1 VILKTGYNNLT
12 ANIARIVSFCRT
24 SKKRDQIMREL
35 NFNELEIEAYTSIL
49 IRQRLLE
56 ENLEEYRTT
65 FQGNSY
71 LDTRDKVE
79 VALRK

>member
-1 VILKTGYNNLT
+1 MKTGYNNLT
-12 ANIARIVSFCRT
+12 VNIARIVSFCRT